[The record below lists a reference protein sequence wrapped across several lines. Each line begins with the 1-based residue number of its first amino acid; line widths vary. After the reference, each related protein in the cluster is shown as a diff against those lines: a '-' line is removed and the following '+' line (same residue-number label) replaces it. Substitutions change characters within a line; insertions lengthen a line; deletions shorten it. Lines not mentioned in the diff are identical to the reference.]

1 MVSFLIPLQGAKP
14 VKTRAT
20 EHVRTSIL
28 QSCKQRPSS
37 SFHGSCK
44 QAHKICWHRQ
54 DWLLESKFCSSRNK
68 GLQDGKATELYQ
80 DEFCKPQ
87 RVEQNR
93 FCHIRSKLGSTVSP
107 MEGTIGVSD
116 ILDIGRL
123 RVAWLKR

>member
-1 MVSFLIPLQGAKP
+1 MS
-14 VKTRAT
+14 
-20 EHVRTSIL
+20 E
-28 QSCKQRPSS
+28 RPSCS
-37 SFHGSCK
+37 RANSGPRAASTG
-44 QAHKICWHRQ
+44 AANRPTRSVRYRQ

-80 DEFCKPQ
+80 DEFCKPE

-93 FCHIRSKLGSTVSP
+93 FCHIRGKLGLTVSP